1 MESQGVGHAWVTEV
15 NLTEDRVLRLL
26 AEIYINK
33 YYVFSVEEEE
43 AGSELKMESVSERWQ
58 DKEPRSSYTWS

>member
-1 MESQGVGHAWVTEV
+1 MTEV

-43 AGSELKMESVSERWQ
+43 AGSELKMESVSER
-58 DKEPRSSYTWS
+58 